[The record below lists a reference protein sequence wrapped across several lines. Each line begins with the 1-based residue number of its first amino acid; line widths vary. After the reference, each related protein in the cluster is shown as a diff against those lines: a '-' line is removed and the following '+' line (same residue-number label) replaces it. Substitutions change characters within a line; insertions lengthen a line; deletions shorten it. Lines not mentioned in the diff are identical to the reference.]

1 MDMEYAILT
10 GISDNAMDDL
20 KKHILRTIE
29 IHTPQNFFTSLRVSV
44 GDTILLTRTPAQ
56 DLTNGSTGVIAM
68 VVKHQISTHRTF
80 TGVDNF
86 YEECETTMIRL
97 QLQPRGTARIT
108 KVISNEIGEP
118 TIVNAEEMCFYE
130 AR

>member
-10 GISDNAMDDL
+10 GISESAMEDF
-20 KKHILRTIE
+20 KKHMLRTIE
-29 IHTPQNFFTSLRVSV
+29 IRTPQNFFTSLKVSV
-44 GDTILLTRTPAQ
+44 GDTILLTRTSAQ
-56 DLTNGSTGVIAM
+56 DLTNGCTGVLAR
-68 VVKHQISTHRTF
+68 VLKHQISTHRTF
-80 TGVDNF
+80 TGINNF
-86 YEECETTMIRL
+86 YEECETAMIRL

-108 KVISNEIGEP
+108 RVISNEIGDP